1 MGGPLGVGKVKNCAP
16 LLAVLF
22 RDKTKRVNLKI
33 FKGGGG
39 GGGGFK
45 GTSQATKLNLI
56 KKVFLNYVRVLVCRG
71 KVCCSSRKATALI
84 ANPKAKA

>member
-33 FKGGGG
+33 FEGGGIQRDQPSDQVEPHQE
-39 GGGGFK
+39 GFPQLCA
-45 GTSQATKLNLI
+45 GVGLPREGLLQ
-56 KKVFLNYVRVLVCRG
+56 F
-71 KVCCSSRKATALI
+71 
-84 ANPKAKA
+84 